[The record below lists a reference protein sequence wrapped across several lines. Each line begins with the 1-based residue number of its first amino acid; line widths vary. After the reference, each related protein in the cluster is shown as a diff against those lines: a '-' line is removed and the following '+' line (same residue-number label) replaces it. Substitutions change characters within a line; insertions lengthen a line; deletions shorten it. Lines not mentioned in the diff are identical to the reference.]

1 MKKLGFIGVGN
12 MGGAIIGGILRSG
25 KAQPGDIIGADKSQQ
40 SAERAAKQYSI
51 EMTTDNRQV
60 AQNVSILF
68 LSVKPQFLDGVIEEI
83 RDVIREDQLVVSIVA
98 GRSLSYFKKMMGE
111 KARVV
116 RLMPNTPVQ
125 DFRKVRDRSGESV
138 RRGDRRERKF
148 PRLCVHVHG
157 SNGGCG
163 RPGRHAQSPGL

>member
-83 RDVIREDQLVVSIVA
+83 RDVIREEWPAAAFPIS
-98 GRSLSYFKKMMGE
+98 
-111 KARVV
+111 
-116 RLMPNTPVQ
+116 
-125 DFRKVRDRSGESV
+125 
-138 RRGDRRERKF
+138 RRCWERK
-148 PRLCVHVHG
+148 
-157 SNGGCG
+157 
-163 RPGRHAQSPGL
+163 PGLSGSCPILLRS